1 MKPITVPLEN
11 IKNHPV
17 FKKPE
22 IREKFITNEFLLDD
36 PKALILPEMI
46 PYLLELH
53 PIQVIPGKNDSYYC
67 VGGLRSLSIVR
78 HLLLPSEKVEVLCL
92 EKMRDDVVLNRCLV
106 DILVATSCFTVSS
119 KESVYKTLLFFRENI
134 RDELLVTEHRPSRI
148 AKMLQVHVETVRLW
162 SKKPPKIPLI
172 TK

>member
-1 MKPITVPLEN
+1 
-11 IKNHPV
+11 
-17 FKKPE
+17 
-22 IREKFITNEFLLDD
+22 
-36 PKALILPEMI
+36 
-46 PYLLELH
+46 
-53 PIQVIPGKNDSYYC
+53 
-67 VGGLRSLSIVR
+67 
-78 HLLLPSEKVEVLCL
+78 
-92 EKMRDDVVLNRCLV
+92 MRDDVVLNRCLV

-162 SKKPPKIPLI
+162 SKKPSKIPLI

>member
-1 MKPITVPLEN
+1 MIRTSSHETHNRPPGKHQ
-11 IKNHPV
+11 NHPV

-67 VGGLRSLSIVR
+67 VGGLRSLSIVQS
-78 HLLLPSEKVEVLCL
+78 P
-92 EKMRDDVVLNRCLV
+92 
-106 DILVATSCFTVSS
+106 VA
-119 KESVYKTLLFFRENI
+119 
-134 RDELLVTEHRPSRI
+134 
-148 AKMLQVHVETVRLW
+148 AK
-162 SKKPPKIPLI
+162 
-172 TK
+172 